1 MCKFWLLD
9 YLSDREDELLRN
21 VPLMLQ
27 FQSEILSKG
36 WYTMWSSIILASM
49 TVVGWNS

>member
-9 YLSDREDELLRN
+9 YLSDRVDELLRN

-27 FQSEILSKG
+27 FQSEICQK
-36 WYTMWSSIILASM
+36 
-49 TVVGWNS
+49 VGIECDHL